1 MALRRKIKLN
11 EAFFQGEVWIPA
23 AELVKKY
30 RCPRLL
36 TLTEKNY
43 SKLGAIGS
51 PGGVVTKALCRALL
65 TDRGMLFA
73 QTREK
78 GYPHLYSRR
87 WIETTR
93 RLDLAL
99 NKMGETGL
107 TGAPDDEATKRILL
121 DTAEHAWQENADA
134 GEKTMRLIYECLCS
148 IIGQCGSM
156 EAFSQVTI
164 DNIDGLYY
172 FTKTTG
178 SESPHAVQIE
188 METSKGRCMCT
199 CVTEPRNCTVI
210 LPTKAPFCLWKLQE
224 ALTPNE
230 LRTFLTDVLLRCV
243 ERAGEIVSNREQC
256 KPAYRQMVAES
267 QVACIEQQV
276 QDYREED
283 LEAWRQAQ
291 IVLGKICSPDINRYN
306 IQPLSQY
313 ERGPTKCLEDD
324 LAVCLQKYIQAQALT
339 EKTEMQIGQIA
350 RLADYF
356 TRVLISSKDGHRTLM
371 PAFLD
376 QPWVIFQLVRIPAFH
391 RLFAEEQALSIPQAV
406 QTACVDLPLPF
417 MDGRHLKEDRDL
429 YFSLLEICRRGCEML
444 AIDFPYEA
452 WTHLWPCIEQSHRC
466 VQFRPE
472 DLLSLSS
479 VFGVTAR
486 NTRRRAPHSEKRNL
500 DEYFGAA
507 MDQWLCDTLN
517 IGFSGFSP
525 QLWRGLYNAIFASKC
540 GYGRSCAKQFVR
552 DVITPYEKLFI
563 DPAADEADVIQLV
576 QCLNGKFE
584 WNRFSY
590 APTEAELTQY
600 LERGGIR
607 VVKTKPQ
614 ERLNANIAS
623 GEETKVV
630 YSTEVKDFLSRF
642 KASTSN
648 FGNTKKKEPLAT
660 NDIRTAIME
669 WALLQMTCARAQMK
683 VIVYIARALE
693 KGKK

>member
-1 MALRRKIKLN
+1 
-11 EAFFQGEVWIPA
+11 
-23 AELVKKY
+23 
-30 RCPRLL
+30 
-36 TLTEKNY
+36 
-43 SKLGAIGS
+43 
-51 PGGVVTKALCRALL
+51 
-65 TDRGMLFA
+65 
-73 QTREK
+73 
-78 GYPHLYSRR
+78 
-87 WIETTR
+87 
-93 RLDLAL
+93 
-99 NKMGETGL
+99 
-107 TGAPDDEATKRILL
+107 
-121 DTAEHAWQENADA
+121 
-134 GEKTMRLIYECLCS
+134 
-148 IIGQCGSM
+148 
-156 EAFSQVTI
+156 
-164 DNIDGLYY
+164 
-172 FTKTTG
+172 
-178 SESPHAVQIE
+178 
-188 METSKGRCMCT
+188 
-199 CVTEPRNCTVI
+199 
-210 LPTKAPFCLWKLQE
+210 
-224 ALTPNE
+224 
-230 LRTFLTDVLLRCV
+230 
-243 ERAGEIVSNREQC
+243 
-256 KPAYRQMVAES
+256 
-267 QVACIEQQV
+267 
-276 QDYREED
+276 
-283 LEAWRQAQ
+283 
-291 IVLGKICSPDINRYN
+291 
-306 IQPLSQY
+306 
-313 ERGPTKCLEDD
+313 
-324 LAVCLQKYIQAQALT
+324 
-339 EKTEMQIGQIA
+339 
-350 RLADYF
+350 
-356 TRVLISSKDGHRTLM
+356 M

-391 RLFAEEQALSIPQAV
+391 RLFAEDQALSIPQAV

-429 YFSLLEICRRGCEML
+429 YFSILEICRRGCEML

-540 GYGRSCAKQFVR
+540 GYGRSCAKQFVH
-552 DVITPYEKLFI
+552 DAIIPYEELFI
-563 DPAADEADVIQLV
+563 APAADEADVIQLV
-576 QCLNGKFE
+576 QGLNGKFE

-648 FGNTKKKEPLAT
+648 FENTKKKEPLAT

-683 VIVYIARALE
+683 LIGYIARALE